1 MENTMKKSLLI
12 AALFLGLLASD
23 ALAQAVYN
31 SGKIEV
37 TLRPYGRV
45 RIGMVVAGAP
55 VRQLD
60 RSSLLYYMGDTTV
73 YDYLE
78 DTDDMTAPDTVDT
91 PTWGDVELAS
101 RVNSSYVPKPP
112 SLEEAIHIYGWNN
125 KGYAIAKFTVKSL
138 EANSY
143 QGRFGMEFIPQVEG
157 AYGNEEMSY
166 NPSKQL
172 FSFYKPG
179 NYVGVKILDRNV
191 FSAHNFE
198 WFDGYQT
205 DSLLSKWMTDGQFEN
220 YHWAGIDGGA
230 AVFGTTPIATN
241 PQDSVVMYLAYA
253 VGADSAEL
261 SANIDEATAKYQ
273 QFTSVLDET
282 PVAQIKDFNLYQ
294 NYPNPFNPST
304 LITFDV
310 PQATNVNLAVYD
322 LLGNKVAELVNG
334 YQNAGRQTVSF
345 DASKLSSGV
354 YFYTLRAGATV
365 ITNKMILSK

>member
-1 MENTMKKSLLI
+1 MKKSLLI
-12 AALFLGLLASD
+12 AALFLGLMASD
-23 ALAQAVYN
+23 AFAQAIYN

-37 TLRPYGRV
+37 TLRTYGRV
-45 RIGMVVAGAP
+45 RIGMMVGGTA

-78 DTDDMTAPDTVDT
+78 DSDDMVAPDTVDN

-101 RVNSSYVPKPP
+101 RVNSFYIPKPP
-112 SLEEAIHIYGWNN
+112 ALEEAVHVYGWNN
-125 KGYAIAKFTVKSL
+125 KGYAIVKFTVKSL
-138 EANSY
+138 EANAY

-157 AYGNEEMSY
+157 AYGNEVMTY
-166 NPSKQL
+166 NPGKQL
-172 FSFYKPG
+172 FSFYKT
-179 NYVGVKILDRNV
+179 NYVGAKILNWNV
-191 FSAHNFE
+191 HSAHNFE

-205 DSLLSKWMTDGQFEN
+205 DSLLSRWMTDGQFEN
-220 YHWAGIDGGA
+220 YHWAGLDGGA
-230 AVFGTTPIATN
+230 AVFGTQPITTN
-241 PQDSVVMYLAYA
+241 PNDSVVLYMAYA
-253 VGADSAEL
+253 VGLDSVEMN
-261 SANIDEATAKYQ
+261 ANMDEATLKYQ
-273 QFTSVLDET
+273 QFTGILDET

-304 LITFDV
+304 QITFDV
-310 PQATNVNLAVYD
+310 PQATNVNLAIYD

-334 YQNAGRQTVSF
+334 YQNVGRQTVSF